1 MRMDPQFWHA
11 RWARGEIGFH
21 LDRAHPML
29 ARYGA
34 PLAGR
39 RVLVPLCGKSLD
51 MVCLAGLGCTVVG
64 IELSAAAI
72 DAFFAEHGLEPA
84 VSTQGPG
91 RIWQAGPYTLLEGD
105 YFEFTAADLGAPCTG
120 LYDRAALIAL
130 PPERRSAY
138 AVHAAHLLAS
148 GAWGLLITL
157 EYPQEVM
164 AGPPFSVPESEV
176 RTLYGPLAE
185 ARVLAVED
193 ALAAEPR
200 FAERGLTRL
209 EQCAWA
215 LEFPVA

>member
-1 MRMDPQFWHA
+1 MDPQFWHA
-11 RWARGEIGFH
+11 RWAQGEIGFH
-21 LDRAHPML
+21 RDRVHHLL
-29 ARYGA
+29 ARHGA

-51 MVCLAGLGCTVVG
+51 MTYLAGLGCTVVG
-64 IELSAAAI
+64 IELSATAI
-72 DAFFAEHGLEPA
+72 GAFFETHGLEPA
-84 VSTQGPG
+84 VTTQGPG

-105 YFEFTAADLGAPCTG
+105 YFGFSAADLGAPCTG

-130 PPERRSAY
+130 PPECRPAY
-138 AVHAAHLLAS
+138 AAHTARLLAP

-157 EYPQEVM
+157 DYPQAAM
-164 AGPPFSVPESEV
+164 AGPPFSVPEAEV

-185 ARVLAVED
+185 ARLLAVED

-209 EQCAWA
+209 EQCAWS
-215 LEFPVA
+215 LEFAAA